1 LTNDKTTAK
10 SKKVSSNKKMEM
22 SGHQN
27 IPNIK
32 QYLTDDFANCN
43 YQNNTLKTTASDLM
57 ESLFSEGELKYLRIL
72 SSKKTI
78 YREKV
83 FWDQLV
89 KWNIDAF
96 LGVQNAELL
105 LETVVEGFRDRVIT
119 FKSMRTGRP
128 PKSPPPDID
137 IIEEYFKIQQELLKH
152 AIIDYPKKDIDKYC
166 SEVEKGI
173 VSKQNPQLVNVI
185 KENIER
191 RKRNIA
197 TFLKEKGLK
206 FSKREFDKMV
216 LKSNSEISIQIL
228 AKRYNVG
235 IRKIKEQIAIEDPD
249 YKFVVD
255 FELPNST
262 IKTID
267 HIRFC
272 VERGK
277 AKKESKDEDSYF
289 SILSKKLGVP
299 VKLLKTDDYRIHL
312 KQVGTPHKSRVPSKP
327 PFKK

>member
-1 LTNDKTTAK
+1 LTKDNTKAK
-10 SKKVSSNKKMEM
+10 SKEVSPKKK
-22 SGHQN
+22 STSRN
-27 IPNIK
+27 IIIPNIK

-83 FWDQLV
+83 FWEQLV

-128 PKSPPPDID
+128 PKSLPPDIN
-137 IIEEYFKIQQELLKH
+137 IREEYFKVQQELLKH

-191 RKRNIA
+191 RKRNL
-197 TFLKEKGLK
+197 TTYLQEKELK
-206 FSKREFDKMV
+206 FSNTEIDKMV
-216 LKSNSEISIQIL
+216 RKSNSEISIKIL
-228 AKRYNVG
+228 AKNYGVGTKNV
-235 IRKIKEQIAIEDPD
+235 KERIAIENPD
-249 YKFVVD
+249 YKLVVD

-262 IKTID
+262 IKTIG

-272 VERGK
+272 VERDK
-277 AKKESKDEDSYF
+277 AREESNSIESYF

-299 VKLLKTDDYRIHL
+299 VKLLKTDDYRIHP
-312 KQVGTPHKSRVPSKP
+312 KQVRTPHKSRVPSKP
-327 PFKK
+327 PSKK